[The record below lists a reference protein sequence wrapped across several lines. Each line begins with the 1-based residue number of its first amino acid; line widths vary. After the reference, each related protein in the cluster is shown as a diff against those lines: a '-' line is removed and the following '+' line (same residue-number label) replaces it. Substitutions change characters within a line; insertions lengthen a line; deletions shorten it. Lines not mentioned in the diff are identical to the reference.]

1 MNTVSSGERPA
12 AVTPSAGRG
21 SVTVI
26 ICTRN
31 RADSLRETLASI
43 GRCAVPPDIAAEL
56 LVLDN
61 GSTDHTAQVVREAAL
76 THLPVRRVEE
86 PAPGLSRA
94 RNAALRATSADM
106 VLFTDDDVRVPVDW
120 IEGMCRP
127 IFSGAGDAVIGRVRF
142 PPHYRP
148 LLEREPFRSKGGWFA
163 SNETGGDLSGS
174 KNMVGA
180 NMAFSRRVIETLG
193 GFDPDLGAGAL
204 GFYEES
210 IFSWRLVEA
219 GLRLVP
225 VPDISVEHHFDLS
238 RLTRRTLLGLAER
251 MGRSEAYVNH
261 HWHHDPTKADPAK
274 VRRARLLLLLERLLK
289 PWIFFTGQVPLPE
302 IQRVQTLAY
311 WQHYARLDGTP
322 RKYPPPSPSVVR

>member
-1 MNTVSSGERPA
+1 M
-12 AVTPSAGRG
+12 
-21 SVTVI
+21 TVI

-76 THLPVRRVEE
+76 TNLPVRRVEE

-120 IEGMCRP
+120 IEAMCRP
-127 IFSGAGDAVIGRVRF
+127 MLAAAADAVLGGVRF
-142 PPHYRP
+142 PAHYEP
-148 LLEREPFRSKGGWFA
+148 LLSREPFRSKRGWFA
-163 SNETGGDLSGS
+163 SNDSGGDLSGS

-180 NMAFSRRVIETLG
+180 NMAFNRRVIETLG
-193 GFDPDLGAGAL
+193 GFDPELGAGAL

-210 IFSWRLVEA
+210 IFTWRLVEA

-261 HWHHDPTKADPAK
+261 HWSHDPTKADPARE
-274 VRRARLLLLLERLLK
+274 RRARLLLLLERVRR
-289 PWIFFTGQVPLPE
+289 PWAFFTKYVPLPE
-302 IQRVQTLAY
+302 LQRVQTLAY
-311 WQHYARLDGTP
+311 WRQYARLAGTP
-322 RKYPPPSPSVVR
+322 RKYPPPSSSVVR